1 MKAVAIMIAVVSLCG
16 TVKDS
21 KLPDLIPGYVCQIMT
36 NYNGNVP
43 IWQLVELDQL
53 RGPTYLY
60 CGAQCF
66 PVLHIKL
73 TFVKKTHSFH
83 KMSTLL
89 GKICRS
95 KPYN

>member
-1 MKAVAIMIAVVSLCG
+1 MKTVAIMIAVVSLRG

-21 KLPDLIPGYVCQIMT
+21 KLSDLIPGYVCQIMT
-36 NYNGNVP
+36 NNNGNVP

-66 PVLHIKL
+66 TVLHIKL

-89 GKICRS
+89 GDFCR
-95 KPYN
+95 PDWYN

>member
-36 NYNGNVP
+36 NNNGIVP

-53 RGPTYLY
+53 RGPPYLY

-66 PVLHIKL
+66 TVPHIKL

-89 GKICRS
+89 GGICR
-95 KPYN
+95 

>member
-1 MKAVAIMIAVVSLCG
+1 MKAVAIMITLVSLRG
-16 TVKDS
+16 TVKTS
-21 KLPDLIPGYVCQIMT
+21 KLSDLIPGYVCQIMT

-53 RGPTYLY
+53 RGPPYLY

-66 PVLHIKL
+66 TVPHIKL

-89 GKICRS
+89 GNFCRS